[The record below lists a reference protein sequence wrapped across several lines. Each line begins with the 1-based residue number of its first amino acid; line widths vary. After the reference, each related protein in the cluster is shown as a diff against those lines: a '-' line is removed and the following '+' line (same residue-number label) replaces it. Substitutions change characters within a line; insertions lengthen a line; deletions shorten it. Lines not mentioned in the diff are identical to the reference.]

1 MNNQVM
7 LLILLLVLVSSI
19 VGAIVPSDGRLIFSW
34 RQSHS
39 EDSGVH
45 NLEGVRS
52 IYNRF
57 LNAARSIRGGESHGK
72 VIELV
77 NIDMF
82 NQILEDSAN
91 ANKVMAIDLQLYCII
106 VLLLKYRLFSLYT
119 VSSLCWTSRLHGVVL
134 VEQLRLL
141 TRCCQRVKSLE
152 MHCT

>member
-7 LLILLLVLVSSI
+7 LLTLLLVLVSSI
-19 VGAIVPSDGRLIFSW
+19 VGAIVPSDGRLMFSW
-34 RQSHS
+34 SS

-45 NLEGVRS
+45 NVGGVRS

-57 LNAARSIRGGESHGK
+57 LSAARSIRGGESHGK

-91 ANKVMAIDLQLYCII
+91 ANKVMASIYSYT
-106 VLLLKYRLFSLYT
+106 VLLYYY
-119 VSSLCWTSRLHGVVL
+119 
-134 VEQLRLL
+134 
-141 TRCCQRVKSLE
+141 
-152 MHCT
+152 